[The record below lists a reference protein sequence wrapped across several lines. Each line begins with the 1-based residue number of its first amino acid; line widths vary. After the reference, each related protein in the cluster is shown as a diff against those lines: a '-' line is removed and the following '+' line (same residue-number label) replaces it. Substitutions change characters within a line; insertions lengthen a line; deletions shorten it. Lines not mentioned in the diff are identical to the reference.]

1 MIPIRDANP
10 TRRRAWV
17 TLAIIAANVVV
28 FLAWE
33 PTFQSSSKQQGFFFC
48 QAEIPYEITHQTNL
62 AQGGAEARTAIE
74 TDLQVSPADAARLQ
88 RFLQDR
94 CPNKSWALSILVAMF
109 LHGGLLHIA
118 GNMLFLWVFGNNVE
132 DRLGRRMFFLF
143 YLLGGLAATGLQLA
157 FGPNSVVPN
166 LGASGAIAAVLGAYL
181 VMFPRARVTTLV
193 IFFII
198 TAVELPAVL
207 VLGAWFVLQLFS
219 SVGSLGTQVNGG
231 VAYWAHVGGFAF
243 GMGVAWTFFRGR
255 GERAARSVVPPRPDS
270 F

>member
-33 PTFQSSSKQQGFFFC
+33 PTFRNSSQQQEFFFC

-62 AQGGAEARTAIE
+62 AQGGAGARTAIE
-74 TDLQVSPADAARLQ
+74 TDLQVSPADAASLQ
-88 RFLQDR
+88 RFLQNK
-94 CPNKSWALSILVAMF
+94 CPNKSWALSIPVAMF

-132 DRLGRRMFFLF
+132 DRLGRWVFFLF

-157 FGPNSVVPN
+157 VGPNSVVPN

-219 SVGSLGTQVNGG
+219 SVGSLGTAGERRRRLLGARGRVRLRHGGG
-231 VAYWAHVGGFAF
+231 VDLL
-243 GMGVAWTFFRGR
+243 
-255 GERAARSVVPPRPDS
+255 PRPRGARRPLS
-270 F
+270 RSAAT